1 MTFVR
6 EDELTDEQRSVMDQ
20 VRTIIREKKV
30 PVGGS
35 EEFLPGQVV
44 EKVKAHIDRDFTLH
58 MHTQAWRYFGVRPP
72 SDERDQYNT
81 KSEFCYMNELVGKH
95 VYTRAWINYLV
106 RKLSDPEI
114 YDAIAELRW

>member
-6 EDELTDEQRSVMDQ
+6 EDELTDDQRAVMDQ

-44 EKVKAHIDRDFTLH
+44 DQVKPQIEKDFSLH
-58 MHTQAWRYFGVRPP
+58 VHTQAWRFFGVRPP
-72 SDERDQYNT
+72 SDAPDQYNT

-114 YDAIAELRW
+114 YDEITALKW